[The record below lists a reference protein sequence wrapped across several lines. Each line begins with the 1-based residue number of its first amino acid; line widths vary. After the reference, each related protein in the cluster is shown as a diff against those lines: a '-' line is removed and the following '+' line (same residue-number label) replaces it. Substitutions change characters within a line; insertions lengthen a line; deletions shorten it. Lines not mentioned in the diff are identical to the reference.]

1 MLTLSSIVYQ
11 LGLYGILI
19 AVIQLVR
26 LLIADADL
34 NTLTYEKYGR
44 SRSTLSNKV
53 IWITGATSG
62 IGENL
67 AYLICRKRLG
77 VKIVLSARRRDELER
92 VRRHCQGIIVS
103 LLNLTSII

>member
-1 MLTLSSIVYQ
+1 MLTLSLIIYQ

-34 NTLTYEKYGR
+34 NTLTYEKYGY
-44 SRSTLSNKV
+44 SRSTLSGKV
-53 IWITGATSG
+53 VWITGATSG

-67 AYLICRKRLG
+67 AYSISRKRLG
-77 VKIVLSARRRDELER
+77 TKIVLSARRRDELER
-92 VRRHCQGIIVS
+92 VRYQCQGITISLFNFVSIV
-103 LLNLTSII
+103 